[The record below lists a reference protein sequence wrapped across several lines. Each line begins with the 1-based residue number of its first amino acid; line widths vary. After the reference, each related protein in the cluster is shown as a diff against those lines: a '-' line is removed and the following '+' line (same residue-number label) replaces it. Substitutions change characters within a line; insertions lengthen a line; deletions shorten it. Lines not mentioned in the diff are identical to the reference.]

1 MFPKDGS
8 HKEFTVPLNINLVIH
23 RDGEWIMLMLGES
36 ILSLLIVDVSDGE
49 DYYVTF
55 YCGIL
60 TVVSLHYLHYR
71 SQPHDADDHATRR
84 HKDAGIWW
92 SMVNAVYSASLI
104 AVGVSYKLF
113 MYEFTYGERRLENG
127 EDSLIE
133 RDLAGGVG
141 LTSDER
147 RQAAA
152 NVFSAA
158 ITLVFV
164 CLDLMILLH
173 RGLNSSINRCQCPK
187 TKVMNWNGILLTVA
201 RISLALFF
209 ATLSQ
214 YATNPQHLSVLGL
227 AGVVAQLIIRKL
239 GRIIFL
245 DREKDEAEEDN
256 CEGEKMQQDIE
267 ETLSKGHNEADDV
280 PSEDV
285 AGHETNE
292 FAHQKDAGEAVC
304 QDP

>member
-1 MFPKDGS
+1 
-8 HKEFTVPLNINLVIH
+8 
-23 RDGEWIMLMLGES
+23 
-36 ILSLLIVDVSDGE
+36 
-49 DYYVTF
+49 
-55 YCGIL
+55 
-60 TVVSLHYLHYR
+60 
-71 SQPHDADDHATRR
+71 
-84 HKDAGIWW
+84 
-92 SMVNAVYSASLI
+92 MVNAVYSASLI

-113 MYEFTYGERRLENG
+113 MYEFTYGERRLEDQENL
-127 EDSLIE
+127 LIE
-133 RDLAGGVG
+133 RDLAGGGG
-141 LTSDER
+141 LTADER

-158 ITLVFV
+158 MTLVFV

-173 RGLNSSINRCQCPK
+173 RGLKSSINRCQCPK

-214 YATNPQHLSVLGL
+214 YATNPQYLSVLGL
-227 AGVVAQLIIRKL
+227 AGVVAQLIFRKL

-267 ETLSKGHNEADDV
+267 KTLSKVHNEADDV
-280 PSEDV
+280 PREEV
-285 AGHETNE
+285 AGRETNE

-304 QDP
+304 QIP